1 MSLND
6 ICHKFTE
13 CSQEKPNHYN
23 VIQGYTSRRGLVPC
37 QASAAMRSFS
47 MLWQSV
53 LLRLSICQ
61 SCLCRISG
69 KAPALSI
76 FPPPAAGWASHRL
89 WSTPEHR
96 FQSRFP
102 GFPRRGPTLT
112 WVFTK
117 RNDRVPCGGR
127 IPGHFLLFSVNRLHF
142 LLPCC

>member
-6 ICHKFTE
+6 ICHRFTE

-61 SCLCRISG
+61 SCLCCISG

-76 FPPPAAGWASHRL
+76 FPPPAAG
-89 WSTPEHR
+89 
-96 FQSRFP
+96 
-102 GFPRRGPTLT
+102 
-112 WVFTK
+112 
-117 RNDRVPCGGR
+117 
-127 IPGHFLLFSVNRLHF
+127 
-142 LLPCC
+142 